1 MNTIIQRNIPTYLV
15 ALLVIVSINFVLPRM
30 MPGDPLMAIYGEEA
44 LVAMTPE
51 LKAFLLRSFALDRPL
66 WQQFLAYLGQI
77 IQGNLGFSYYHSAP
91 TLEVIMGRLPW
102 TLLLV
107 GTALMLSTS
116 LGVFLGIESGWRRGK
131 SLDRMMLSGVMTLSG
146 FPDFFLGMV
155 LLLVFGV
162 FLKFLPL
169 SGSLTPYSGLSG
181 FPLVFDLLR
190 HLILPVSALTLGHVA
205 ANYFLTR
212 STMVTVIKEPY
223 ILAARAKGLPE
234 RTIQY
239 RHAGRNALLPM
250 VTRTGIW
257 LGRIVTGTLFVEVIF
272 AYPGLGSLTYQA
284 LLTRDYAV
292 LQGVLLLV
300 AILVL
305 VVNFCAD
312 LVYVRMDPRIQNAY

>member
-1 MNTIIQRNIPTYLV
+1 MKTINQRNIATYLV

-51 LKAFLLRSFALDRPL
+51 LKAFLLRSFELDQPL
-66 WQQFLAYLGQI
+66 WRQFLAYLGQT

-91 TLEVIMGRLPW
+91 TLDVILGRLPW

-107 GTALMLSTS
+107 GTALILSTA

-131 SLDRMMLSGVMTLSG
+131 LSDRTMLSGLMALSG
-146 FPDFFLGMV
+146 FPDFFLAMV
-155 LLLVFGV
+155 LLLVFSV
-162 FLKFLPL
+162 LLRLLPL
-169 SGSLTPYSGLSG
+169 AGSLTPYSGLSG
-181 FPLVFDLLR
+181 VPLVLDVLR
-190 HLILPVSALTLGHVA
+190 HLILPASALTLGHVA
-205 ANYFLTR
+205 GNYLLTR
-212 STMVTVIKEPY
+212 NTMVTVIKEPF
-223 ILAARAKGLPE
+223 ILAARAKGLHN

-239 RHAGRNALLPM
+239 RHAGRNALLP
-250 VTRTGIW
+250 VITRTGIW

-272 AYPGLGSLTYQA
+272 AYPGLGSLTYRA

-300 AILVL
+300 AVLVL
-305 VVNFCAD
+305 VVNFCVD
-312 LVYVRMDPRIQNAY
+312 LVYASMDPRIRHAH